1 MISWF
6 RTLAGI
12 GVIFVA
18 SACTP
23 SVQGTSS
30 CQLLSY
36 YSDQAECQANIGTGT
51 CELFTVNATDQPI
64 VCWRKKSSGGTN
76 TSTAGTTTGG
86 GGVGTPTPTPNPCL
100 GAQVPWTVGAWTP
113 SSCGPGVTKQ
123 TRTVTCTAA
132 CPCNVP
138 SLAKPVEQQS
148 CVPDLY
154 GNQHYA
160 SECTTAGGTVE
171 WIGTSRMCSV
181 PKRPLGGTSV
191 GFNSDC
197 PSGWQPL
204 GGSPGYIITSAG
216 TATEYTGVNK
226 TTTVSTGYHSSYMA
240 YREYRLYCSDWGWL
254 SGCKNWATLYANI
267 EKRAC
272 Y

>member
-1 MISWF
+1 MMAGF
-6 RTLAGI
+6 RASVVLGMVFI
-12 GVIFVA
+12 A

-64 VCWRKKSSGGTN
+64 VCWRKKTTGGTN
-76 TSTAGTTTGG
+76 TNTGGTTTGG
-86 GGVGTPTPTPNPCL
+86 GGVGTATPTPNPCL

-123 TRTVTCTAA
+123 TRTVTCTAT
-132 CPCNVP
+132 CPCNLP
-138 SLAKPVEQQS
+138 SLVKPVEQQN

-154 GNQHYA
+154 GNQHY
-160 SECTTAGGTVE
+160 SGECTTAGGTVE
-171 WIGTSRMCSV
+171 WIGTSRICSV
-181 PKRPLGGTSV
+181 PKKVV
-191 GFNSDC
+191 GMTTVTDC

-204 GGSPGYIITSAG
+204 GGSPGYIITSPG
-216 TATEYTGVNK
+216 TATEYYGSNK
-226 TTTVSTGYHSSYMA
+226 TRTVTTSSHSSYMA
-240 YREYRLYCSDWGWL
+240 YREYLLYCSDWGFL
-254 SGCKNWATLYANI
+254 GCKTWSTLYANI

>member
-1 MISWF
+1 MMSGFKAWI
-6 RTLAGI
+6 GI
-12 GVIFVA
+12 GVVLVA

-64 VCWRKKSSGGTN
+64 VCWRKKTSGGTN
-76 TSTAGTTTGG
+76 TNTAGTTNGG

-123 TRTVTCTAA
+123 TRSVTCTAT

-138 SLAKPVEQQS
+138 SLAKPVEQQN
-148 CVPDLY
+148 CTPDLY

-160 SECTTAGGTVE
+160 SECATAGGTVE
-171 WIGTSRMCSV
+171 WIGTSRICSV
-181 PKRPLGGTSV
+181 PKRVIAGVVPTILT
-191 GFNSDC
+191 DC

-216 TATEYTGVNK
+216 TATEYTGYNK
-226 TTTVSTGYHSSYMA
+226 KTTVSTGYHSSYMA
-240 YREYRLYCSDWGWL
+240 YREYRLYCSDWGL
-254 SGCKNWATLYANI
+254 FGCKTWSTLYANI